1 MDSTQLFLTDE
12 IGYTV
17 IKAYRSSHAP
27 QSKPRQLHRHAECE
41 LSIFLQGKGI
51 FALADKQCPFSP
63 GDIFLFGPEQLH
75 NLAQID
81 EETDL
86 LVFHFE
92 PRILLENRECQ
103 RILDLLVSKKF
114 QNHISAGDQA
124 LTEKLLTLEQEMT
137 HQQIG
142 CLTNG
147 KFLLLSALFH
157 ILREY
162 HSEKPAQPQSGTPTP
177 SQNMHTVMSYIN
189 QNLSKSLSLQELAQ
203 VAHLTPTYFSA
214 AFKKLTGLSPWK
226 YITVKR
232 VELAIHLLRSE
243 NITKQEIAQRCGFS
257 SMSNFYA
264 AFTSVTGKT
273 PSDYLEK

>member
-63 GDIFLFGPEQLH
+63 GDIFLFGPDQLH

-92 PRILLENRECQ
+92 PLILLENRECQ

-114 QNHISAGDQA
+114 QNHIPAGDRVLA
-124 LTEKLLTLEQEMT
+124 EKLLNLEQEMT

-142 CLTNG
+142 CVTNG

-162 HSEKPAQPQSGTPTP
+162 HTHKQVPPQTGTPTP

-214 AFKKLTGLSPWK
+214 TFKKLTGLSPWK

-232 VELAIHLLRSE
+232 VELAVHLLRSE

-257 SMSNFYA
+257 SMSNFYS

-273 PSDYLEK
+273 PSDFL